1 MVSERRRRHGKA
13 IVISVF
19 IGAAARKNSGKRR
32 LRPYLAR
39 MDEKMGLAARVAE
52 VAGDRATV
60 RLEGGRA
67 SVILDVTGLD
77 VDARDALEAAVRAA
91 VLAGPEAQDVRIAM
105 TSERI
110 GRKLI
115 AVASGKGGVGKSTVA
130 ANLAIALARAG
141 RKVGLVDADI
151 YGPSQPTLMGVEGIK
166 PQAREKTM
174 IPVPTAFGV
183 PILSMGQL
191 VAPGQAIAWRGPM
204 AASALGQLIEG
215 DWGAADTLVVDMP
228 PGTGDVQ
235 LTMIQKYKPAGVVI
249 VSTPQDLALI
259 DARRAADLFGKAG
272 VPVIG
277 VIENMAG
284 YRCPHCGE
292 YFDPFGQG
300 GAEAAATEMGVPF
313 LGRVP
318 LEMAIRIASDGGTP
332 PAAGNGP
339 EGAAFGEIAGQVNDW
354 LSAGR

>member
-1 MVSERRRRHGKA
+1 
-13 IVISVF
+13 
-19 IGAAARKNSGKRR
+19 
-32 LRPYLAR
+32 
-39 MDEKMGLAARVAE
+39 MDDKTGLAARIADVAGTR
-52 VAGDRATV
+52 ATLRLDGDRAN
-60 RLEGGRA
+60 
-67 SVILDVTGLD
+67 VILDVTGLD
-77 VDARDALEAAVRAA
+77 IEARDALEAAVHAA
-91 VLAGPEAQDVRIAM
+91 ASAGPEVREVRIAL
-105 TSERI
+105 TSERV

-130 ANLAIALARAG
+130 ANLAIALAKAG
-141 RKVGLVDADI
+141 RRVGLVDADI
-151 YGPSQPTLMGVEGIK
+151 YGPSQPTLMGVEGTR

-174 IPVPTAFGV
+174 IPVATPFGV

-215 DWGAADTLVVDMP
+215 DWGAADTLIVDMP

-235 LTMIQKYKPAGVVI
+235 LTMIQKYRPAGAVI

-259 DARRAADLFGKAG
+259 DARRAVDLFGKAG

-277 VIENMAG
+277 VVENMAG

-292 YFDPFGQG
+292 LSDPFGQG
-300 GAEAAATEMGVPF
+300 GAETAAGELGVPF

-318 LEMAIRIASDGGTP
+318 LAMAIRAASDAGTP

-339 EGAAFGEIAGQVNDW
+339 EAAAFVEIAGKVSDW
-354 LSAGR
+354 LAGGR

>member
-1 MVSERRRRHGKA
+1 
-13 IVISVF
+13 
-19 IGAAARKNSGKRR
+19 
-32 LRPYLAR
+32 
-39 MDEKMGLAARVAE
+39 MDDKTGLAARIAAVA
-52 VAGDRATV
+52 DKRATV
-60 RLEGGRA
+60 RHDGDRA

-77 VDARDALEAAVRAA
+77 IEARDALEAAVRAA
-91 VLAGPEAQDVRIAM
+91 ALAGPEVSDVRIAL
-105 TSERI
+105 TSERV
-110 GRKLI
+110 GRTLI

-130 ANLAIALARAG
+130 ANLAIALATAG

-151 YGPSQPTLMGVEGIK
+151 YGPSQPTLMGVEGSK
-166 PQAREKTM
+166 PQAREKTR
-174 IPVPTAFGV
+174 IPVATPSGV

-215 DWGAADTLVVDMP
+215 DWGPADTLVVDMP

-235 LTMIQKYKPAGVVI
+235 LTMIQKYKPAGAVI

-259 DARRAADLFGKAG
+259 DARRAIDLFGKAG

-277 VIENMAG
+277 VVENMAG
-284 YRCPHCGE
+284 YACPHCGE
-292 YFDPFGQG
+292 VSDPFGQG
-300 GAEAAATEMGVPF
+300 GAEAAARELGVPF

-318 LEMAIRIASDGGTP
+318 LAIAIRAASDAGTP

-339 EGAAFGEIAGQVNDW
+339 EGAAFGEIAGKVKDW
-354 LSAGR
+354 LEAR